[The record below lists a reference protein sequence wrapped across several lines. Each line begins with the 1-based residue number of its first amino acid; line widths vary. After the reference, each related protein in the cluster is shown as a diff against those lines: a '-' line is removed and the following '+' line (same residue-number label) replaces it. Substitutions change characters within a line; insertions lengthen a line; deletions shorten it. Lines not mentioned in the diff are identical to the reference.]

1 MSSACYQPDASAS
14 ASNSRSPARPGARRA
29 ALPRR
34 DRLETERGW
43 RRAVLATTERL
54 LAFGSPNDQLFV
66 HGREV
71 YWLSRSGIG
80 ESPLS
85 GPTFERLLGMPA
97 TVRNITTVRKL
108 AAKYAPQPA

>member
-1 MSSACYQPDASAS
+1 MALFRIEQDVPGGFNPNTPNVSYG
-14 ASNSRSPARPGARRA
+14 RPGDYS
-29 ALPRR
+29 LSSC
-34 DRLETERGW
+34 G
-43 RRAVLATTERL
+43 
-54 LAFGSPNDQLFV
+54 G
-66 HGREV
+66 

-108 AAKYAPQPA
+108 AAKLHKDIALRVLAAENYPAHRTL